1 MDLINNIL
9 TAGLSAVIT
18 VTGIHPID
26 VIKTRLQIS
35 GSNTDSGIS
44 NVKNYKALGI
54 RGTVKTI
61 LKDEGIVS
69 FWKGIQAAWIREAT
83 YTSLRLGLYS
93 PIQQSIDPKNQYG
106 FAGKFIAGSIAGGIG
121 SIVGNPFDVVKTR
134 LMAMEGKNDIPFMKT
149 FQSIYSSEGL
159 EGFYKGLN
167 ANIMRACILNGTK
180 MACYE
185 QIKQQ
190 FINKGFDKSSI
201 STQFLSAFSS
211 GFFMALTVTPFDMV
225 RTQLMNQQINVQSI
239 NSNTNNTNKYN
250 GFIDCTNKIIKKRG
264 FLGLYSGFIPIWIRF
279 APTTT
284 FQLVIFEQIKPYF
297 GLSK

>member
-1 MDLINNIL
+1 MDLINNVAA
-9 TAGLSAVIT
+9 AGLAAIIT
-18 VTGIHPID
+18 VSGIHPID

-35 GSNTDSGIS
+35 GLSNNLNMSGS
-44 NVKNYKALGI
+44 NIKNYKALGI
-54 RGTVKTI
+54 KGTVKI
-61 LKDEGIVS
+61 IFKDEGIVA
-69 FWKGIQAAWIREAT
+69 FWKGIQAAWIREST
-83 YTSLRLGLYS
+83 YTSLRLGLYG
-93 PIQQSIDPKNQYG
+93 PIQQLIDPKNQYG
-106 FAGKFIAGSIAGGIG
+106 FGGKFVAGSIAGGIG

-134 LMAMEGKNDIPFMKT
+134 LMAIEGKNDVPFIRIFT
-149 FQSIYSSEGL
+149 NIYSSEGFG
-159 EGFYKGLN
+159 GFYKGLN
-167 ANIMRACILNGTK
+167 ANIMRSCILNGTK

-201 STQFLSAFSS
+201 LTQFLSAFSS

-225 RTQLMNQQINVQSI
+225 RTQLMNQTSNLYLES
-239 NSNTNNTNKYN
+239 NSNNKYN
-250 GFIDCTNKIIKKRG
+250 GFIDCTTKIIKTRG

-297 GLSK
+297 GLTK

>member
-1 MDLINNIL
+1 MDLINNVSA
-9 TAGLSAVIT
+9 AGLSAVIT
-18 VTGIHPID
+18 VSGIHPID

-35 GSNTDSGIS
+35 SSNTDLST
-44 NVKNYKALGI
+44 NRVKNYKALGI

-61 LKDEGIVS
+61 FKDEGITA
-69 FWKGIQAAWIREAT
+69 FWKGIKAAWIREAT

-106 FAGKFIAGSIAGGIG
+106 FAGKFTAGCIAGGIG

-134 LMAMEGKNDIPFMKT
+134 LMAMEGKTEIPFIKI

-159 EGFYKGLN
+159 GGFYKGLN
-167 ANIMRACILNGTK
+167 ANVMRACILNGTK

-190 FINKGFDKSSI
+190 FVNNGFDKSSI
-201 STQFLSAFSS
+201 LTQFLSAFSS
-211 GFFMALTVTPFDMV
+211 GFFMAITVTPFDMI
-225 RTQLMNQQINVQSI
+225 RTQLMNQSTNIQSTNSTNV
-239 NSNTNNTNKYN
+239 NKYN
-250 GFIDCTNKIIKKRG
+250 GFIDCTSKIIKTRG
-264 FLGLYSGFIPIWIRF
+264 FSGLYSGFVPIWIRF

-284 FQLVIFEQIKPYF
+284 FQLVIFEQIKPLF
-297 GLSK
+297 GITK